1 MCKFK
6 KLVAS
11 LLAATLLFASSVT
24 ALAND
29 LPSFSDYAKEEVELA
44 KKDGLVP
51 IDLILDCSRSI
62 KRMHAT
68 VLVVN
73 FVEVMT
79 EQKITDCKSGPFS
92 DTAGIPNW
100 EDINKAYA
108 TGITKGV
115 GDGTK
120 FMPFE
125 YLTREEY
132 ANMLYRAV
140 CYIEKV
146 KSVRILPQLTA
157 NPDYSDWNKVS
168 SWAQDGVNAMASAK
182 IFKGSSAAS
191 LSPKD
196 EVSIEQAVILVY
208 RCSNFVK
215 DSLKNSK

>member
-1 MCKFK
+1 MNKFK

-11 LLAATLLFASSVT
+11 LLAATLLFALSVP

-29 LPSFSDYAKEEVELA
+29 FPSFSDYAKEEVELA

-62 KRMHAT
+62 TRTHAT

-73 FVEVMT
+73 LVEVMT
-79 EQKITDCKSGPFS
+79 EQKITACKSVPFS

-100 EDINKAYA
+100 ENINKAYA
-108 TGITKGV
+108 AGIIKGV

-146 KSVRILPQLTA
+146 KSAKILPQLTVS
-157 NPDYSDWNKVS
+157 PDYSDWNEVS
-168 SWAQDGVNAMASAK
+168 SWAQDGMNAMTSAK
-182 IFKGSSAAS
+182 IFKGSSATS

-196 EVSIEQAVILVY
+196 EASIEQAVVLVY

-215 DSLKNSK
+215 EYLKNSK